1 MDDVMAVKELGV
13 RIGRLETEQA
23 LMRGSWDR
31 FATQV
36 GEALMDMK
44 ANNKR
49 IDDHE
54 TRLAVREIAWKEQ
67 TLPALERLR
76 NLELKVAASA
86 FGGGAIIVGVVE
98 IAKAL
103 AK

>member
-1 MDDVMAVKELGV
+1 MDEVTAVKELGM

-36 GEALMDMK
+36 GDALMDMK

-54 TRLAVREIAWKEQ
+54 TRLAVREAAWKEQ
-67 TLPALERLR
+67 ILPALERLR

-86 FGGGAIIVGVVE
+86 FGGGALVIIGTELV
-98 IAKAL
+98 KAL
-103 AK
+103 SK